1 MGRTMKKR
9 FTEARIVCFLRE
21 ADAGLPVKEPVPSEG
36 LSGLCGLSAGN
47 GGQGPTALLAFR
59 AIAGNVVSVSYRFQR
74 TWTEFESHP
83 FAIHTSSVT
92 ASAAERSIR
101 YS

>member
-1 MGRTMKKR
+1 
-9 FTEARIVCFLRE
+9 
-21 ADAGLPVKEPVPSEG
+21 VKEPVPSEG
-36 LSGLCGLSAGN
+36 LSALCGLSAGN
-47 GGQGPTALLAFR
+47 GGARRDG
-59 AIAGNVVSVSYRFQR
+59 IAGIQGNRRQR
-74 TWTEFESHP
+74 GFGKLQIPKDLTEFESHP